1 VSITDVHGTVAR
13 FEMSYSAPS
22 GSRTKFGPPLGDRV
36 PSAAYLVGALLLG
49 AAVLYAYS
57 FAPSSSRLFA
67 WVVEGDRERPI
78 SANILAAIVVISAV
92 GTVARTHMKGVLVSD
107 DWVEARYLL
116 PLGIP
121 RARRWGW
128 AQILRLV
135 IDETTVAL
143 ELWDGSFERLPR
155 VAKGQKLV
163 DLLRR
168 HAEHR
173 RIDVTVLR
181 PVARSVR
188 T

>member
-1 VSITDVHGTVAR
+1 
-13 FEMSYSAPS
+13 
-22 GSRTKFGPPLGDRV
+22 
-36 PSAAYLVGALLLG
+36 
-49 AAVLYAYS
+49 
-57 FAPSSSRLFA
+57 
-67 WVVEGDRERPI
+67 
-78 SANILAAIVVISAV
+78 
-92 GTVARTHMKGVLVSD
+92 
-107 DWVEARYLL
+107 
-116 PLGIP
+116 
-121 RARRWGW
+121 
-128 AQILRLV
+128 V

-155 VAKGQKLV
+155 VARGQKLV